1 MALRRD
7 ARALQHAVAA
17 LLPPE
22 ESLGSNTGSGFRAT
36 LRPEFAP
43 LQDALDLLTLESP
56 ADARSRHL
64 AQSGVARADLEAVLR
79 RRRDFERVAI
89 NKALDDATL
98 AEGEGL
104 CRFKWRAP
112 GEDED

>member
-22 ESLGSNTGSGFRAT
+22 VSLGSNTGSGFRAT

-56 ADARSRHL
+56 ADARTRDL
-64 AQSGVARADLEAVLR
+64 ARSGVARGDLDAVLR
-79 RRRDFERVAI
+79 RRRDFDRAAIER
-89 NKALDDATL
+89 ALDAATL

-104 CRFKWRAP
+104 RRFRWRAP
-112 GEDED
+112 GEDEE